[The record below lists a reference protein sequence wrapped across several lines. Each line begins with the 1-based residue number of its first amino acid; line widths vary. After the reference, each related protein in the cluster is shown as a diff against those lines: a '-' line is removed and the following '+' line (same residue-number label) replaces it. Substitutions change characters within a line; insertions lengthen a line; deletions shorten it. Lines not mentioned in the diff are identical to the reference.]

1 MRPVRLLRGQPAA
14 VRQQVRQSLQSGAAR
29 AASGH
34 GSGSGSVQAYSG
46 VGADGGGR
54 SPLNAR
60 WAVVPRSA
68 NADTVPAL
76 GRQRAE
82 ARELARVNP
91 IASGALDT
99 HLQRI
104 IGTGLVPVATP
115 DAAVLGLSETQRD
128 ALIETLDREWSLWA
142 DSPESVYG
150 GLHGENFYS
159 YQRQVYAGRWLSG
172 DCATLLPDDEP
183 TATQPYRL
191 RLQLIEADRIGN
203 PGGGMDVYNMI
214 RGVRLGSTGKPEA
227 LHVYTRHPGDRL
239 IGPANDYTGE
249 WVSLRAASGRVLAL
263 HHLHRLRPDQVRGVP
278 ALAVV
283 AQAVK
288 DLGRYSEAEITAAVV
303 AAMYTVFV
311 KRPAAG
317 AGAAHID
324 LGTDADGAELAPAHD
339 APPPGPEMALDAGAV
354 IGLADGEEVDIA
366 NPGRPNPAYIEFVR
380 QVYAEIGVG
389 LNLPRSLLLKI
400 FDASYTASRA
410 ELLAYWQHAKV
421 ERYWTVLSLCQPVR
435 DAWLD
440 EAVASGRIQAPGY
453 WDDPLI
459 RWAYRRA
466 EWHGDSQGSVN
477 PKDEVAA
484 YSAAID
490 ARLMTYE
497 RAEWELFGSD
507 WNASYPAKRRALQRM
522 HADGIAPTPKAGAA
536 AAVSV
541 PAAGPSNPST

>member
-1 MRPVRLLRGQPAA
+1 MKAVRILRGQPAGVQQH
-14 VRQQVRQSLQSGAAR
+14 VRRALQSSAAR
-29 AASGH
+29 AASGSGA
-34 GSGSGSVQAYSG
+34 GSGGVQAYSG
-46 VGADGGGR
+46 VGADGGAR

-76 GRQRAE
+76 ARQRAE

-104 IGTGLVPVATP
+104 IGTGLVPVAAP
-115 DAAVLGLSETQRD
+115 DATVLGLTEDQR
-128 ALIETLDREWSLWA
+128 AELIETMDREWSLWA
-142 DSPESVYG
+142 DSHECVHG
-150 GLHGENFYS
+150 GLPGDNFYT
-159 YQRQVYAGRWLSG
+159 YQRLVYAGRWLSG

-183 TATQPYRL
+183 TDTQPYRL

-203 PGGGMDVYNMI
+203 PGRSMDTYRQIQGI
-214 RGVRLGSTGKPEA
+214 RLSEDGKPEA

-239 IGPANDYTGE
+239 IGPVQDYQGE
-249 WVSLRAASGRVLAL
+249 WVDLKAANGRVLAL
-263 HHLHRLRPDQVRGVP
+263 HHIHRLRPDQVRGVP

-283 AQAVK
+283 AQAIK

-317 AGAAHID
+317 SGPAHID
-324 LGTDADGAELAPAHD
+324 HGTDADGQELPPPLD

-354 IGLADGEEVDIA
+354 IGLADGEEIDVA
-366 NPGRPNPAYIEFVR
+366 NPGRPNQAYVEFVK
-380 QVYAEIGVG
+380 QIYAEIGVG
-389 LNLPRSLLLKI
+389 LNMPRSLLLKV
-400 FDASYTASRA
+400 FESSYTASRA
-410 ELLAYWQHAKV
+410 ELLAYAQHSKV

-435 DAWLD
+435 NAWLD
-440 EAVASGRIQAPGY
+440 EAVASGRISAPGY
-453 WDDPLI
+453 WTDPLI

-484 YSAAID
+484 YAAAID

-507 WNASYPAKRRALQRM
+507 WNANYSAKRRALQRM
-522 HADGIAPTPKAGAA
+522 SADGISPAPKAGAA
-536 AAVSV
+536 AGVQ
-541 PAAGPSNPST
+541 PAAAQSSNF